1 MPDVTL
7 TQPDNGKS
15 VTIGPS
21 DNLQIAVNE
30 NPGPGFRWTV
40 EGADNETL
48 EVLSS
53 DYVPATSPMPGG
65 SGQHVWR
72 FKAKNPGDVRLLLK
86 HWRSWEGEKSI
97 VERLEFTIHVKK

>member
-1 MPDVTL
+1 MRRHVSPFI
-7 TQPDNGKS
+7 GWASS
-15 VTIGPS
+15 V
-21 DNLQIAVNE
+21 
-30 NPGPGFRWTV
+30 RTV

-72 FKAKNPGDVRLLLK
+72 FKAKSPGDVRLLVK

-97 VERLEFTIHVKK
+97 VERLESTIHVKK